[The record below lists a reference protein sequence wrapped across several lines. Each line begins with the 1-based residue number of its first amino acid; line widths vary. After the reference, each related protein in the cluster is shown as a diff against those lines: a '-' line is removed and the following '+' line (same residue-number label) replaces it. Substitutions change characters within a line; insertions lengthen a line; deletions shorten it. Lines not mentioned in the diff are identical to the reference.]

1 MALERKDV
9 RFKLDPDDHAALKVI
24 CDVAGVDVG
33 EFVESIIV
41 PEIRRRAHEAIEL
54 AERLARTGITGK
66 NREKPGMAGTGRE
79 GR

>member
-9 RFKLDPDDHAALKVI
+9 RFKLDERDHAALRAI

-54 AERLARTGITGK
+54 AERLARRGITGK
-66 NREKPGMAGTGRE
+66 NREKPGMAGTDRE